1 MGVEI
6 DGVNNKIDLDDDKD
20 TSISANVDDTLVVE
34 VGGNTLATAT
44 ATGLTINDGVTITT
58 ADNTD
63 TLTLIS
69 TDTDANYGPNI
80 EMSRPV
86 TGATNDLLGRIDFSG
101 QDTAGNT
108 HNYFSIEAIIAD
120 ATSGGEEGRFLLRT
134 EVAGATKNMMDI
146 NGSEIVFNEDSL
158 DYDFR
163 VESNNRPDIFFV
175 DGGNDKVG
183 VGTDSPQERLHVFDS
198 STTCNL
204 RVSGENNNNKKVEI
218 GYDASNG
225 PQIKAGSSGINTL
238 KFFVD
243 NTSLAM
249 TIAAND
255 VISGDFNDTS
265 DIALKENIIDLENA
279 TEKLKQL
286 KARMFDWKKEDKSKE
301 VAGFIAQE
309 VENIIPS
316 AVVGDDYVETTF
328 YTDDDDI
335 PEDKKVGDTKV
346 SGNSGKAINTSAI
359 LAYAVKTIQEL
370 EARIKTL
377 EDA

>member
-1 MGVEI
+1 MSSEI
-6 DGVNNKIDLDDDKD
+6 KVD
-20 TSISANVDDTLVVE
+20 TISENTSANGVSIDSVTLKD
-34 VGGNTLATAT
+34 GGVTAT
-44 ATGLTINDGVTITT
+44 AASTITT
-58 ADNTD
+58 ADNSD
-63 TLTLIS
+63 TLRLIS
-69 TDTDANYGPNI
+69 TDDDANVGPVLVLHRNSASPEDNDIIGNI
-80 EMSRPV
+80 
-86 TGATNDLLGRIDFSG
+86 LFSG
-101 QDTAGNT
+101 EDSAGNET
-108 HNYFSIEAIIAD
+108 DFM
-120 ATSGGEEGRFLLRT
+120 RFDCAASDKT
-134 EVAGATKNMMDI
+134 NGAEDGQFRIMGMLA
-146 NGSEIVFNEDSL
+146 GSEQEFIRLNPNGFIFNEGGL
-158 DYDFR
+158 NLNFR
-163 VESNNRPDIFFV
+163 IESDNRPDIFFV

-370 EARIKTL
+370 EARIKAL